1 MLYVVTGPPAAGKST
16 WVREHAK
23 PGDVV
28 VDYDLIAGAL
38 SGPTPACGGT
48 HDHRGA
54 VRDVAFR
61 ARSAA
66 IREALRHAADI
77 DVYIIHTLPP
87 ADALAK
93 YAEHRAHLVT
103 IDPGHDVVMQR
114 IAEQRPSTARAVAK
128 RWYSQAAKGQH
139 GATTATP
146 WQGHPPGTPHP
157 LHAPPPTTSRTW

>member
-1 MLYVVTGPPAAGKST
+1 MLYVVTGPPAGGKST

-38 SGPTPACGGT
+38 SAPGADGTP

-66 IREALRHAADI
+66 IREALRHIADI
-77 DVYIIHTLPP
+77 DVYIIHSLPP

-93 YAEHRAHLVT
+93 YAEHHAHLVT
-103 IDPGHDVVMQR
+103 VDPGRDVVMQR
-114 IAEQRPSTARAVAK
+114 IAEQRPRTARDVAA
-128 RWYSQAAKGQH
+128 RWYSQAGRGRQY
-139 GATTATP
+139 GAPPTP
-146 WQGHPPGTPHP
+146 GRDTPPGTPHP
-157 LHAPPPTTSRTW
+157 MHTPPPT